1 MLKEKDVRIRDFIAK
16 MKMIFNVVK
25 VWTINPFAFRTIW
38 LVTADLIVQ
47 MSPMKILGIVPS
59 EGARRD
65 FSNAQITNVS
75 LKNTNAMVKMNVEIT
90 GTLKSSFEQL

>member
-1 MLKEKDVRIRDFIAK
+1 MLKEKDVHTRDFIAK

-25 VWTINPFAFRTIW
+25 VWMINPFAFPTIW
-38 LVTADLIVQ
+38 LVMADLIVR
-47 MSPMKILGIVPS
+47 MNPMKILGIVPS

-75 LKNTNAMVKMNVEIT
+75 LKNTNAMVKMNAEIT
-90 GTLKSSFEQL
+90 GTLKPSFEQL